1 MTQRIEMDEK
11 EAQNVL
17 REISCFKCSHFPVC
31 EYFRAVQQ
39 IVTLPEDAK
48 KFQPF
53 QPENLAKICKFYLPD
68 PFT

>member
-1 MTQRIEMDEK
+1 MNEREIN
-11 EAQNVL
+11 EAEQKVMS
-17 REISCFKCSHFPVC
+17 EISCFKCSHFPVC

-39 IVTLPEDAK
+39 IVEVPDDAK

-53 QPENLAKICKFYLPD
+53 QPEQLAKICKFYLPD